1 MINNIII
8 DIEQKEGKWAEPREG
23 KTKQNKK
30 GNGNAQIRHCSDGL
44 GFAEAWDHLWKTSDG
59 MNLLVAYFQRHTVH
73 PEVHIAHL

>member
-44 GFAEAWDHLWKTSDG
+44 GFAEA
-59 MNLLVAYFQRHTVH
+59 
-73 PEVHIAHL
+73 